1 MGIIEQQPIDYNI
14 HPRVNSSDP
23 VPPRPRPQTPAHVI
37 KSDAEA
43 IEIARRLA
51 DEFTAGAALRDR
63 EGLLP
68 LAEIDAYSQ
77 SGLWGINVPKAHG
90 GAGVSYRTLARVI
103 AIIAAADS
111 SIAQITQNH
120 LSINGH
126 IDLDGTEAQKRE
138 FFGWVL
144 SGLRFGNAFS
154 ELNSKNVGTF
164 ETRVAFDG
172 DVAVVNGEKF
182 YTTGALLSHII
193 PVVAVD
199 DEGKSYLVFVDRD
212 AQGIT
217 VTNNWSS
224 FGQRTTASGSV
235 RIENV
240 RVPKS
245 RLSPVLAFDRPTVA
259 GPVSQIIQA
268 AIDAGIARG
277 AIDDAIAFI
286 KTQSRPWIDSAKET
300 AGEDPF
306 HRRNRR
312 PEDTSARRRS
322 ASRHRWGSHRYRSS
336 ERYRGHDRG
345 GDGENSGSQGAD
357 DRDRHSGH
365 QQAVRAGRHALHPC
379 QAQSRPP
386 LAQCSGAYLARS
398 RTLEI
403 FSRREFL
410 PERPQPA
417 TSRLELTT
425 AGS

>member
-1 MGIIEQQPIDYNI
+1 MGIIEQQPIDYSI
-14 HPRVNSSDP
+14 HPRVNSNDP

-43 IEIARRLA
+43 IVIARRLA

-77 SGLWGINVPKAHG
+77 SGLWGINVPKAYG

-164 ETRVAFDG
+164 ETRVAFDC
-172 DVAVVNGEKF
+172 DEAVVNGEKF

-193 PVVAVD
+193 PVVALD
-199 DEGKSYLVFVDRD
+199 DEGKSYLVFIDRD
-212 AQGIT
+212 AQGIA

-235 RIENV
+235 KIENV
-240 RVPKS
+240 RVPRS
-245 RLSPVLAFDRPTVA
+245 RLLPVLSFDRPTVA

-286 KTQSRPWIDSAKET
+286 KTQSRPWIDSGKET

-306 HRRNRR
+306 TIATIGDLKIRLHAAEALLDIAGEAIDSGLANAA
-312 PEDTSARRRS
+312 EDTIAEATVKTAEAKVLTTEIAILATNKLFELAGTRS
-322 ASRHRWGSHRYRSS
+322 TLAKH
-336 ERYRGHDRG
+336 
-345 GDGENSGSQGAD
+345 NL
-357 DRDRHSGH
+357 DRHWRNARAH
-365 QQAVRAGRHALHPC
+365 TLHDPVRWKYFHVGNFHLNGLNPPRHAW
-379 QAQSRPP
+379 S
-386 LAQCSGAYLARS
+386 
-398 RTLEI
+398 
-403 FSRREFL
+403 
-410 PERPQPA
+410 
-417 TSRLELTT
+417 
-425 AGS
+425 

>member
-120 LSINGH
+120 LSINGQ

-245 RLSPVLAFDRPTVA
+245 RLLPVLAFDRPTVA

-306 HRRNRR
+306 TIAAIGDLKIRLHAAEALLDIAGEAIDTGLANAT
-312 PEDTSARRRS
+312 EDTIAEATVKTAEAKVLTTEIAILATNKLFELAGTRS
-322 ASRHRWGSHRYRSS
+322 TLAKH
-336 ERYRGHDRG
+336 
-345 GDGENSGSQGAD
+345 NL
-357 DRDRHSGH
+357 DRHWRNARAH
-365 QQAVRAGRHALHPC
+365 TLHDPVRWKYFHVGNFYLNDLNPPRHAW
-379 QAQSRPP
+379 S
-386 LAQCSGAYLARS
+386 
-398 RTLEI
+398 
-403 FSRREFL
+403 
-410 PERPQPA
+410 
-417 TSRLELTT
+417 
-425 AGS
+425 